1 MVPHIEI
8 LNASYHTE
16 VFVFLYY
23 IVYTVLNLRTIFE
36 RRKELTRLIYFG
48 VETIYFV
55 VFVVKSALKVIPS
68 IIIFT
73 R

>member
-8 LNASYHTE
+8 LHASYHTE

-36 RRKELTRLIYFG
+36 RRKELMRA
-48 VETIYFV
+48 
-55 VFVVKSALKVIPS
+55 SALVDY
-68 IIIFT
+68 
-73 R
+73 